1 MPGDIS
7 KDDLPKQTV
16 RSQSKSEYQMKNT
29 ISLEKFIYY
38 MFINPEKCFDIELT
52 GIQTIKD
59 KSIYGTHFNFKAR
72 NESNY
77 YRLTLFIYM
86 D

>member
-1 MPGDIS
+1 
-7 KDDLPKQTV
+7 
-16 RSQSKSEYQMKNT
+16 
-29 ISLEKFIYY
+29 